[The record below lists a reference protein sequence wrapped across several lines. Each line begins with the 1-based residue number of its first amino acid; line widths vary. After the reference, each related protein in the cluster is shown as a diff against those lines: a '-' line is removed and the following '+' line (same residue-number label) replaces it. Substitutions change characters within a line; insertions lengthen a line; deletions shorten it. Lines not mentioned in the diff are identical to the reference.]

1 MICSDRVLILTP
13 IKDAASHL
21 NTYFKGL
28 LSLTYPRHLLSIAFL
43 ESDSADGT
51 YELFTQR
58 MAELE
63 TSFRRAAVYKKDFGY
78 PSPTNYPRYAPH
90 LQLKRR
96 SVLAKSRNHLLF
108 RALDDED
115 WVLWLDVDVIEY
127 PADII
132 ERLLATGKDIV
143 QPNCVWEYGGPS
155 FDLNAW
161 RDHGALHLHDLR
173 AEGDVVPLDSVGGTM
188 LLVRADVHRD
198 GLVFPSFPYGLHNP
212 RIRTT
217 GNLWPGEL
225 ETEGLG
231 IMALDLGVQCWGLPN
246 LEIKHHPS

>member
-1 MICSDRVLILTP
+1 MTYSDRVLILTP

-21 NTYFKGL
+21 NTYLKGL
-28 LSLTYPRHLLSIAFL
+28 LSLTYPQHLLSVALL
-43 ESDSADGT
+43 ESDSSDGT
-51 YELFTQR
+51 HELLVQR
-58 MAELE
+58 IEELDA
-63 TSFRRAAVYKKDFGY
+63 TFRRAALYKKDFNY
-78 PSPTNYPRYAPH
+78 PAPTNYPRYAPH

-115 WVLWLDVDVIEY
+115 WVLWLDVDIIEY
-127 PADII
+127 PPDII

-143 QPNCVWEYGGPS
+143 QPHCVCEYGGPS
-155 FDLNAW
+155 FDRNAW

-173 AEGDVVPLDSVGGTM
+173 SEGDLVRLDSVGGTM

-198 GLVFPSFPYGLHNP
+198 GLLFPCFPYGLHNP
-212 RIRTT
+212 RIRT
-217 GNLWPGEL
+217 NNYWLGEI